1 MTKFLLG
8 AGGGSEQWE
17 HHIGQWVSD
26 QYFRDNGFPAPP
38 AELEQLLGVF
48 RPQKARDAESRFEI
62 NIRLHKPDDIGVWR
76 STLTLNAI
84 DQAWIEAIGEPLRTA
99 RCVISRLR
107 KHVEQ
112 GVVST
117 PLVVVS
123 GGTARNP
130 AVKSYMTA
138 LCDTKRVPV
147 VFTDDFDV
155 TIVHASVAPSLIS

>member
-1 MTKFLLG
+1 MLTKSLLG

-26 QYFRDNGFPAPP
+26 QYFREHGVPAPP

-48 RPQKARDAESRFEI
+48 RPQKAWNTESRRAI
-62 NIRLHKPDDIGVWR
+62 NIRLHKPDDFGVWR
-76 STLTLNAI
+76 STLTPEVMSQTWRESMN
-84 DQAWIEAIGEPLRTA
+84 EPLRTA
-99 RCVISRLR
+99 RRVILRLR
-107 KHVEQ
+107 NQVEQ
-112 GVVST
+112 GVVSN

-130 AVKSYMTA
+130 EVKSYMTT
-138 LCDTKRVPV
+138 LCNTRGVPV

-155 TIVHASVAPSLIS
+155 TIVHALVAL